1 MTPIVG
7 LMTWLGAR
15 LTPSERQLLG
25 GVAAA
30 WLFGLAAGWIGWPEG
45 LVAWSGKR
53 LHPPLPTPEA
63 LALLLPPGDPRPA
76 LYAAGLAARREREL
90 AAGSPAPIDPNVA
103 DRAGWDRLPGIG
115 PRTAEAILEHRASR
129 GPFRTPEELLDVR
142 GIGPVTL
149 EKIRP
154 WLRWPGGPS
163 KDGRRPGAEAA
174 GPPDLNA
181 VDRAFLERLD
191 GIGPELAK
199 NLLEE
204 RQRRR
209 GFRAWPDV
217 LETPGIGPAKLRVL
231 QNATRL
237 GEARPAAAVEPVRRR
252 WTAVEGRR

>member
-1 MTPIVG
+1 MAPTVG
-7 LMTWLGAR
+7 LMTWLEGR
-15 LTPSERQLLG
+15 LTPSERQLLA

-30 WLFGLAAGWIGWPEG
+30 WLFGIVAGWIGWPEG
-45 LVAWSGKR
+45 LVEWCERR

-63 LALLLPPGDPRPA
+63 LAGILPPGDPRPA

-90 AAGSPAPIDPNVA
+90 ATGAPTKIDPNTA
-103 DRAGWDRLPGIG
+103 DRAAWDRLPGIG
-115 PRTAEAILEHRASR
+115 PRTAEAILEHRAAR
-129 GPFRTPEELLDVR
+129 GAFRSPEDLLEVR

-149 EKIRP
+149 AKIRP
-154 WLRWPGGPS
+154 WLGWPDGGAGA
-163 KDGRRPGAEAA
+163 DRPASAA
-174 GPPDLNA
+174 GSGPPDLNA
-181 VDRAFLERLD
+181 VDAVFLERLH

-199 NLLEE
+199 NILEE

-237 GEARPAAAVEPVRRR
+237 GEARPADAVEPVRRR
-252 WTAVEGRR
+252 

>member
-1 MTPIVG
+1 MARIDG
-7 LMTWLGAR
+7 WMTWLEAR
-15 LTPSERQLLG
+15 LTPAERQLLA

-30 WLFGLAAGWIGWPEG
+30 WLFGVVAGLIGWPEA
-45 LVAWSGKR
+45 LVAWSGRR
-53 LHPPLPTPEA
+53 LHPPLQTPES
-63 LALLLPPGDPRPA
+63 LARLLPPGDPRPA

-90 AAGSPAPIDPNVA
+90 ASRGPAPIDPNAA

-115 PRTAEAILEHRASR
+115 PRTAEAILEHRAAR
-129 GPFRTPEELLDVR
+129 GPFRSPEELLDVR

-154 WLRWPGGPS
+154 WLRWSGGPS
-163 KDGRRPGAEAA
+163 NHGRPAA
-174 GPPDLNA
+174 TAAPGPPDLNA
-181 VDRAFLERLD
+181 VDAAFLERLD

-252 WTAVEGRR
+252 

>member
-1 MTPIVG
+1 
-7 LMTWLGAR
+7 MTWLEAR
-15 LTPSERQLLG
+15 LTPAERQLVG

-30 WLFGLAAGWIGWPEG
+30 WLFGIVAGWLGWPEA
-45 LVAWSGKR
+45 LVAWSERR
-53 LHPPLPTPEA
+53 LHPPLPTPAA
-63 LALLLPPGDPRPA
+63 LARMLPPDDPRPG

-90 AAGSPAPIDPNVA
+90 AAGAPEPLDPNVA
-103 DRAGWDRLPGIG
+103 DRPAWDRLPGIG
-115 PRTAEAILEHRASR
+115 PRTAGAILDHRSTA
-129 GPFRTPEELLDVR
+129 GPFRTPEDLLAVR
-142 GIGPVTL
+142 GIGPATL

-154 WLRWPGGPS
+154 WLRWPGGAS
-163 KDGRRPGAEAA
+163 GDQRAGAGRP

-181 VDRAFLERLD
+181 VDGAFLERLD

-199 NLLEE
+199 NILEE

-237 GEARPAAAVEPVRRR
+237 GEARPAAAVEPVRR
-252 WTAVEGRR
+252 

>member
-1 MTPIVG
+1 MAPTVG
-7 LMTWLGAR
+7 LVTWLEAR
-15 LTPSERQLLG
+15 LTPAERQLLG

-30 WLFGLAAGWIGWPEG
+30 WLFGIVAGWIGWPEG
-45 LVAWSGKR
+45 LVAWSERR

-63 LALLLPPGDPRPA
+63 LARILPPGDPRPA

-90 AAGSPAPIDPNVA
+90 ATGAPTPLDPNAA
-103 DRAGWDRLPGIG
+103 DRPSWDRLPGIG
-115 PRTAEAILEHRASR
+115 PRTAEAILEHRTAR
-129 GPFRTPEELLDVR
+129 GPFHSPEDLLEVR

-149 EKIRP
+149 AKIRP
-154 WLRWPGGPS
+154 WLRWPEGVS
-163 KDGRRPGAEAA
+163 RDGRTAKA
-174 GPPDLNA
+174 GRSGRPDLYA

-199 NLLEE
+199 NILEE

-217 LETPGIGPAKLRVL
+217 LETKGIGPAKLRVL

-252 WTAVEGRR
+252 